1 MKTILEL
8 SHIKAR
14 QYFLESQ
21 NYCNMQFP
29 KYIDFK
35 PMIDMS
41 KILSEIK
48 N

>member
-29 KYIDFK
+29 
-35 PMIDMS
+35 S
-41 KILSEIK
+41 KRLNKSIFF
-48 N
+48 